1 MIEGKKDTTTSLS
14 KKSILK
20 MKGQAVPLFGYHM
33 IRDHVLPAI
42 TGEYQSSV
50 LYWAGKNLADQ
61 FSPISLEECIE
72 LFLEF
77 GWGYLE
83 REQSNLQMQT
93 YSLNSPFFNTRNFT
107 DNDST
112 FALECGFLTQALA
125 CIEQKDTEG
134 EFKINTKHQEY
145 YVQLTIYFQ
154 DKVERD

>member
-1 MIEGKKDTTTSLS
+1 MIEGKRDTDTTLS

-33 IRDHVLPAI
+33 IRDHVLPTI

-50 LYWAGKNLADQ
+50 LYWAGKNLAAQ
-61 FSPISLEECIE
+61 FCLNSLEDCID
-72 LFLEF
+72 LFLEL
-77 GWGYLE
+77 GWGYLD
-83 REQSNLQMQT
+83 REQSNLHMQT
-93 YSLNSPFFNTRNFT
+93 FKLISPFFSTRNIT
-107 DNDST
+107 ENAST

-125 CIEQKDTEG
+125 LIEQKDTEG

-154 DKVERD
+154 EKEERD